1 MNITAEI
8 IGYIAIGTGFF
19 AISKNDMATFRIW
32 HLISSFFYIIY
43 GVFLT
48 SYPLVI
54 AGAVFCVI
62 HAYHLRKIRD
72 ARKLVNNPSKQ

>member
-1 MNITAEI
+1 MNLTAEI

-19 AISKNDMATFRIW
+19 AISKNDMTTFRIW

-43 GVFLT
+43 GLFLN

-54 AGAVFCVI
+54 AGAVFCII
-62 HAYHLRKIRD
+62 HAFHLNKIRLAKKVID
-72 ARKLVNNPSKQ
+72 KSTQL

>member
-1 MNITAEI
+1 MNLSTEI
-8 IGYIAIGTGFF
+8 IGYLAIGTGFF
-19 AISKNDMATFRIW
+19 AISKNDMTTFRVW

-43 GVFLT
+43 GLFLN

-62 HAYHLRKIRD
+62 HVYHLRKIRQAKNSINKSTD
-72 ARKLVNNPSKQ
+72 L